1 MAGESRQSRGAA
13 QRRAARIIGIIFILI
28 MLAAG
33 LLLGT
38 ESTLSLRR
46 DDNGNVTAVNAWRIG
61 GHITLLK
68 RTVRN
73 LREVKMQA
81 ISLTQKEV
89 RSSAYRNAFGMLS
102 VPEQLVLLGDSILP
116 YPYRED
122 LSLISGFLANKAKKN
137 AMLLHPLDIR
147 RKVSSWVLLVLAVL
161 SIAGM
166 IVTKVMGRDPLAG
179 APRKVKP
186 LPPAIGQAVFLC
198 TIAALIWF
206 FSAGHLILG
215 PVAVKKVRHLF
226 EAARANDAVSINKT
240 ARSGVFLD
248 VRDDQGTTALMV
260 AARMGAD
267 RAVDAL
273 LKAGANP
280 DVSNLS
286 DNTALLLAVQGNH
299 AETAM
304 LLLNAGADA
313 GLADMNGRNALHK
326 AAEGGDAAMI
336 RRILEAGVKVDAADA
351 HGWTPLFFAAASG
364 NADAVL
370 TLLNAGADAR
380 KKLPDGRTPL
390 DLVHADPA
398 VSAVLIKAAGR

>member
-1 MAGESRQSRGAA
+1 MAKESRQSKAASQRGMAK
-13 QRRAARIIGIIFILI
+13 IIGALFILV

-46 DDNGNVTAVNAWRIG
+46 DDKGAVTAVNAWRIG

-73 LREVKMQA
+73 LREVKMQT
-81 ISLTQKEV
+81 ISLTQKEE
-89 RSSAYRNAFGMLS
+89 RSSAYRNSFGMLN
-102 VPEQLVLLGDSILP
+102 VPEQVVLLGDSMLP

-122 LSLISGFLANKAKKN
+122 LSLISGFLGNKAKK
-137 AMLLHPLDIR
+137 AALLLHPLDIR
-147 RKVSSWVLLVLAVL
+147 RKVASWVLLALAVF

-198 TIAALIWF
+198 TIVLLLWF
-206 FSAGHLILG
+206 FSAGHRVFG
-215 PVAVKKVRHLF
+215 PVAVNKVRQLF
-226 EAARANDAVSINKT
+226 ESAKADNAAGIDKAAH
-240 ARSGVFLD
+240 AGVFLD
-248 VRDDQGTTALMV
+248 LRDDQGTTALM
-260 AARMGAD
+260 AASRVGAAK
-267 RAVDAL
+267 AVEAL

-280 DVSNLS
+280 DAGDLS

-299 AETAM
+299 ADIAM
-304 LLLNAGADA
+304 LLLDAGADA
-313 GLADMNGRNALHK
+313 GLADTNGRNALHM
-326 AAEGGDAAMI
+326 AAERGDAAMI
-336 RRILEAGVKVDAADA
+336 RRILEAGVKVDAEDA

-364 NADAVL
+364 SADAV
-370 TLLNAGADAR
+370 TALLNAGADGR
-380 KKLPDGRTPL
+380 KKLPDGRNPL

-398 VSAVLIKAAGR
+398 VKAALMKAVGR